1 MSYIKTSTV
10 DNLGRR
16 PLSYYERAK
25 FPLPTTGMSRVIRTR
40 TMGWDTQLGW
50 DNAPYGSYRQPELS
64 RTRQLNGEWVPP
76 GPPPRAM
83 AQNNGA
89 ITYRVNPATGKYQ
102 FYSTDVLPRGVFK
115 QNTFQHPATQTLSA
129 FGVAMPVT
137 GQQLVQ
143 LPSGQ
148 QILSR
153 TAPGKHPCKSG
164 GSCKCH
170 GKCKRSHSMSGLRGL
185 FGLRG
190 MGDAST
196 QDTFIDSN
204 TGCVMD
210 TDGNILTCPTGVGG
224 SQQPTETGT
233 VLPTTATSQ
242 ATDPALLQQLVNAGA
257 ANPNNQSS
265 IAQAVAAI
273 SNAVAPKPP
282 LLVQTPSWFSLSTNI
297 GGTLVPNSVLA
308 VGGLGI
314 AAIAIMGGG
323 SKRR

>member
-10 DNLGRR
+10 DDLGRR

-170 GKCKRSHSMSGLRGL
+170 GKCKRSRSMSGLRGL
-185 FGLRG
+185 FGL
-190 MGDAST
+190 GDDGDIS
-196 QDTFIDSN
+196 IDPN
-204 TGCVMD
+204 TGGQVD
-210 TDGNILTCPTGVGG
+210 SDGNLLTLPCGPGGQQLPTSQCPKNT
-224 SQQPTETGT
+224 S
-233 VLPTTATSQ
+233 VLPGASDPGLVQQLTSVTPQQNTSVISQ
-242 ATDPALLQQLVNAGA
+242 AVQ
-257 ANPNNQSS
+257 
-265 IAQAVAAI
+265 AI
-273 SNAVAPKPP
+273 SAFGPQ
-282 LLVQTPSWFSLSTNI
+282 QTPVVVTQQPSWFNQSTII
-297 GGTLVPNSVLA
+297 GGTAVSNGTLA
-308 VGGLGI
+308 MGAGL
-314 AAIAIMGGG
+314 AAIVISGMGGK
-323 SKRR
+323 KRR

>member
-10 DNLGRR
+10 DDLGRR

-25 FPLPTTGMSRVIRTR
+25 FPLPTTSMSRVIRTR

-102 FYSTDVLPRGVFK
+102 FYNTDVLPRGVFR

-153 TAPGKHPCKSG
+153 TAPGKHPCKTG

-170 GKCKRSHSMSGLRGL
+170 GKCKRSRSMSGLRGL

-190 MGDAST
+190 LGTADFPGACGPQSDGSIIPCGADPSGAADQGDVAVPGFTPTVTAPAPGTQIETIDTVNGPTIVTSGPSSSSTPSFFQSIASA
-196 QDTFIDSN
+196 F
-204 TGCVMD
+204 GAK
-210 TDGNILTCPTGVGG
+210 PT
-224 SQQPTETGT
+224 T
-233 VLPTTATSQ
+233 VLQ
-242 ATDPALLQQLVNAGA
+242 
-257 ANPNNQSS
+257 
-265 IAQAVAAI
+265 AQA
-273 SNAVAPKPP
+273 
-282 LLVQTPSWFSLSTNI
+282 PSWFNQSTII
-297 GGTLVPNSVLA
+297 GGTAVSNGTLA
-308 VGGLGI
+308 MGAGL
-314 AAIAIMGGG
+314 AAIVISGMGGK
-323 SKRR
+323 KRR